1 MPAPCSIYRKG
12 GVRIVDKFIQG
23 RNWSLDWLDSQTL
36 QHSARTAVAAVFSLL
51 AAGLFKQS
59 EAYWAAIT
67 TLIVMQSDLGA
78 TLTVSG
84 RRLAG
89 TALGAGVGALLAN
102 HFGPNVLAFGAGIFL
117 LGVLCALLGR
127 ANRRLPEYLD
137 RTAYRYAG
145 ITLAVVMLV
154 VRFNDAW
161 IIALHRFIEV
171 SIGIAVGLVLSMLW
185 PERQPQAV
193 AQSAS
198 AER

>member
-1 MPAPCSIYRKG
+1 LL
-12 GVRIVDKFIQG
+12 
-23 RNWSLDWLDSQTL
+23 SLPLLDSQTL
-36 QHSARTAVAAVFSLL
+36 EHSARTAVAAMVSLL
-51 AAGLFKQS
+51 AARLFGLP

-78 TLTVSG
+78 AFTVSG

-89 TALGAGVGALLAN
+89 TALGASVGALLATY
-102 HFGPNVLAFGAGIFL
+102 FGSNVLAFGAGIFV

-137 RTAYRYAG
+137 RTAYRYAS

-161 IIALHRFIEV
+161 IVALHRFIEV
-171 SIGIAVGLVLSMLW
+171 SIGIAVGLVLTLLW
-185 PERQPQAV
+185 PERQPKAG
-193 AQSAS
+193 A
-198 AER
+198 